1 MTVGELLQRM
11 PADEFQRWKVLERFD
26 PWGQRRDDWRI
37 VLLSAQIAGLAGAK
51 KSAEKK
57 LPNPLAFKAVDCI
70 LEFNT
75 ELPDDPEDIDPIDA
89 EQERARRAAEIERT
103 ALRMFGVGI
112 KDVVPKKLIQEHD
125 KPKGD

>member
-37 VLLSAQIAGLAGAK
+37 ALLSAQIAALAGAK
-51 KSAEKK
+51 KSVENR
-57 LPNPLAFKAVDCI
+57 LPDPLAFKAIDCI

-75 ELPDDPEDIDPIDA
+75 DLPENPEDIDPIDA
-89 EQERARRAAEIERT
+89 EAERAKRAAEIEKT
-103 ALRMFGVGI
+103 ALRMFGVGAQH
-112 KDVVPKKLIQEHD
+112 VVPKKIIQEHD